1 MRATALAREVAAGP
15 IVLRRSWIL
24 TPMIASRA
32 CTITI
37 AKAIASRK
45 VLERAK
51 SATTA
56 VTASARLLADAYIE
70 LVRQGVSDPAS
81 AAIEYPRLTKALIAV
96 TPAQTQKAAD
106 MRPIVD
112 TPIGDGE
119 LVLSFN
125 SRLRFRC
132 LAEGTVG

>member
-1 MRATALAREVAAGP
+1 
-15 IVLRRSWIL
+15 
-24 TPMIASRA
+24 
-32 CTITI
+32 
-37 AKAIASRK
+37 
-45 VLERAK
+45 
-51 SATTA
+51 
-56 VTASARLLADAYIE
+56 
-70 LVRQGVSDPAS
+70 
-81 AAIEYPRLTKALIAV
+81 
-96 TPAQTQKAAD
+96 